1 MTGNRYGDAGAPPSV
16 DFVPGVSYA
25 APAPSWHSVTS
36 GTEMTPFAMQTAPQQ
51 WPPHQTAHASPLTA
65 LARPEPRNPVT
76 DEDFR
81 AHLAELGAPNE
92 EFQPQEHDVGWPREC
107 ELAAPKKRDYTAED
121 FERAQGYYKKYHNAW
136 KRFYSA
142 KSRLGEASAHDKGRL
157 QKLTL
162 KNAKLLKDTKE
173 DYLSFNRTGLPL
185 KSSTSPKQRQK
196 RLISLREKLEDSR
209 QKITE
214 TEKFLSEG
222 KITPEEAAASLQ
234 RQNHWKSKTEGE
246 IADIELEI
254 QHEDIL
260 IPWGQ
265 LTTRN
270 TDADKIPPAHT
281 GLSLQEYAKK
291 VLAIIDPALLA
302 GGNGIQEVPNTEIRP
317 EHLAISPDAAHL
329 GQDGAPAAM
338 DFGPSSLIP
347 EECYQRGYP
356 AVSCEQQTQLM
367 DSALAD

>member
-1 MTGNRYGDAGAPPSV
+1 MTGIRYGDAGAPSSG
-16 DFVPGVSYA
+16 DFVPGVSCA
-25 APAPSWHSVTS
+25 APAPSWHAVTS
-36 GTEMTPFAMQTAPQQ
+36 DTEMTPFAMQKAPQQ
-51 WPPHQTAHASPLTA
+51 WPPHQTAHASPGAA
-65 LARPEPRNPVT
+65 LARPEPRNSVT

-81 AHLAELGAPNE
+81 EHLAKLGAPNE
-92 EFQPQEHDVGWPREC
+92 EFQPQEHSVGRPRDC
-107 ELAAPKKRDYTAED
+107 ELVAPKKKDYAAED
-121 FERAQGYYKKYHNAW
+121 FEGAQRYYKKYQNAW
-136 KRFYSA
+136 KRFQSA
-142 KSRLGEASAHDKGRL
+142 KSRLGEASAQDKGRL

-185 KSSTSPKQRQK
+185 KSGTSPEERQK
-196 RLISLREKLEDSR
+196 RLISLRETLEDSR

-214 TEKFLSEG
+214 TEKSLAEG
-222 KITPEEAAASLQ
+222 KVTPEEAAASLQ

-246 IADIELEI
+246 IADIDFEI
-254 QHEDIL
+254 QNEHIL
-260 IPWGQ
+260 TPWGQ
-265 LTTRN
+265 LTTGN

-281 GLSLQEYAKK
+281 GLSLQEYAKI

-317 EHLAISPDAAHL
+317 EHLTISPDAAHL